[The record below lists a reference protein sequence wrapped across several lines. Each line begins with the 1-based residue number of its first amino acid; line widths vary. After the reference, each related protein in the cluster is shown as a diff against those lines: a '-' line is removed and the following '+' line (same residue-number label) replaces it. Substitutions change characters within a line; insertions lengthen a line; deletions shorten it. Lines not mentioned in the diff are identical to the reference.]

1 MDLYG
6 LNYKNG
12 DTRKRCHLI
21 LDNIKI
27 IVKDDLE
34 RLSYD
39 NEIILGM
46 LEISLYP
53 MENVEYSIL
62 ATDFIC
68 TNIALNNIIKICII
82 NDSLNSSFDYNNY
95 IELDYGSQSN
105 IDYSLNTDSDSY
117 SYSYS
122 ESDLEMEFGFETKR
136 AEYNEFACNVQNKN
150 NYSEFNKDVNEPN
163 NGTEC
168 YKNHNTGCN
177 LNTRIKLGKHL
188 VKKNKEY
195 PISMLIKFITD
206 YFDIDSCNYMNY
218 MGMYNFCKIIY
229 SLLLFNLDWT
239 LINILFI
246 NENYILNNLI
256 LSVSHESVVN
266 LLKIVIIV
274 ICEYNEINKLEA
286 VSKKEKKLLNGNVLF
301 YNNNSNIMINK
312 SYINNIINILTKLLV
327 YNLRICETEINELNC
342 VINKNDNYFVFD
354 SYYTN
359 LIINKTSGFINE
371 IINNTIDISNI
382 VDYFKYNQICDN
394 MDVSPLFLYNKL
406 DRWLISMRNKNKS
419 HNKNKNLTLCFE
431 FILNISSKEVVNELL
446 DILLSSIK
454 KFIVNGR
461 FSTGFLYYSNS
472 FKCSLSII
480 NSILN
485 NGSNSLVATT
495 MNKTNYI
502 ADNNNNSNYH
512 VINMNIKD
520 NNNNNTNHSNHSNN
534 GNNNNNNNNSSNIII
549 NNKYIKIIG
558 NIKKLITVRHKNE
571 IELSEKLLLEFE
583 RNKILNWKLSNNV
596 IIPIIKTYI
605 LDIVYEL
612 YDKNNTCTNYTGT
625 GDSNKIEIVDE
636 RRACIVTILIE
647 FFNYIG
653 ITLINDQL
661 ESVNRLLSELDNK
674 SKFPIIFEIF
684 DIIIFNDTSI
694 NSNNNRNGNNIIINN
709 SESIII
715 EDTVYYLFKI
725 CINNIN
731 YNRIKDIKNN
741 ISLNARLLFIYQYLN
756 SSFIYNLS
764 KLDSS
769 QVKSEIGDDN
779 YISTNSNKGYPD
791 VKKIFNEH
799 INKKLLDNRMLK
811 RMENIHAK
819 NTSKNY
825 SGIIVSCTSNSQ
837 GYIPTKNTNNV
848 TSTSTNIS
856 RKNVNLTN
864 MKNNSTN
871 LGTGATIGV
880 TSSANINANTKR
892 YNIPRIPNVLLNELY
907 SIRKDIFESSNIA
920 IIEKMFQK

>member
-12 DTRKRCHLI
+12 DTRKRCLLI

-39 NEIILGM
+39 NEIISGM

-53 MENVEYSIL
+53 MENVEYSVL

-82 NDSLNSSFDYNNY
+82 NNSLNSSFDYNNY
-95 IELDYGSQSN
+95 IELYYKSQSN
-105 IDYSLNTDSDSY
+105 IEYSLNTDSDSDSD

-122 ESDLEMEFGFETKR
+122 ESDLETEFGFETKR
-136 AEYNEFACNVQNKN
+136 VEYNEFECNVQNKN
-150 NYSEFNKDVNEPN
+150 NYSEFNDDMNEPN

-168 YKNHNTGCN
+168 YTNHNTGCN
-177 LNTRIKLGKHL
+177 SNTRIKLGKHL

-195 PISMLIKFITD
+195 PISLLIKFITD

-274 ICEYNEINKLEA
+274 ICEYNEINKLDTL
-286 VSKKEKKLLNGNVLF
+286 SKKEKKLLNGNVVLF
-301 YNNNSNIMINK
+301 YNNNSNIMIDK
-312 SYINNIINILTKLLV
+312 SYINNNINILTKLLV
-327 YNLRICETEINELNC
+327 YNLRICETEINELDC
-342 VINKNDNYFVFD
+342 VINKNDNHFIFD
-354 SYYTN
+354 SYYKN
-359 LIINKTSGFINE
+359 LIINKTSDFINE

-394 MDVSPLFLYNKL
+394 MDVSPLCLCNKL
-406 DRWLISMRNKNKS
+406 ARWLISMRNKNKS
-419 HNKNKNLTLCFE
+419 YNKNKNLTLCFE

-454 KFIVNGR
+454 KFIVDGR

-485 NGSNSLVATT
+485 YGSCSLVATN
-495 MNKTNYI
+495 MNNTYYI
-502 ADNNNNSNYH
+502 ADNNNKNDN
-512 VINMNIKD
+512 VMV
-520 NNNNNTNHSNHSNN
+520 NNNDNVMV
-534 GNNNNNNNNSSNIII
+534 NNNNSNNITI
-549 NNKYIKIIG
+549 NSKYIKIIG
-558 NIKKLITVRHKNE
+558 SIKKLITVRHKNE
-571 IELSEKLLLEFE
+571 IEFSEKLLLEFE

-612 YDKNNTCTNYTGT
+612 YDKNNTCTSYTGI
-625 GDSNKIEIVDE
+625 GDSNKIKIVDE

-653 ITLINDQL
+653 ITLINNQL

-674 SKFPIIFEIF
+674 SMFPIIFEIF

-694 NSNNNRNGNNIIINN
+694 SNSNGNNNSNIIDN

-769 QVKSEIGDDN
+769 QVKSVIGDYD
-779 YISTNSNKGYPD
+779 YFSTKSNKSYPD

-799 INKKLLDNRMLK
+799 INRKLLDNRMLK
-811 RMENIHAK
+811 RTENIHTK
-819 NTSKNY
+819 NTNKNY
-825 SGIIVSCTSNSQ
+825 SGIIVSCTNNSH
-837 GYIPTKNTNNV
+837 GCISTKNTNNV
-848 TSTSTNIS
+848 VSTSTNIS

-864 MKNNSTN
+864 VKNNSTN

-880 TSSANINANTKR
+880 TSSANINNANTKK